1 MRAQDELVDNSSEK
15 VAETLKDVPHE
26 KLVDLVVQLVRA
38 KQQLE
43 EKVEQLELEVFS
55 LEEELEQSEA
65 AEETLR
71 NVRAEIVKG
80 DTEYAIELIGRE
92 IGY

>member
-1 MRAQDELVDNSSEK
+1 MSAQDELVDNASEE

-26 KLVDLVVQLVRA
+26 KLVDLVVQLVGA
-38 KQQLE
+38 KRQLE
-43 EKVEQLELEVFS
+43 EKIEELELEVFS

-80 DTEYAIELIGRE
+80 DTEHAIELIGRE